1 MILSL
6 NMKKSWI
13 YKWLISFC
21 CSFPVLPGHSQHK
34 AADSLLVSWQRFRL
48 SNGLE
53 VLLQP
58 DTAASDVSVEFWLKS
73 GAGDEPPGRHGFSHF
88 FEHATPYGF
97 LNDTAAYSKMRAQFT
112 NSNAQT
118 RRDYTRY
125 FIQVKPNALQ
135 PALRYVADRMHADT
149 ALISL
154 AAIERHRN
162 NVLAEMKRQEASAL
176 WGPTASGARARV
188 TFGPEHPYGHGTY
201 GRTTENEKFTADDV
215 KKWYAEKFFADNLL
229 LFVVGNFNPREVRAF
244 VKKAFGN
251 LPGRKMPS
259 LPTHPA
265 VRHAYGDTTLTVPI
279 TETHLS
285 MTWAIPGYAS
295 KDAAALQLFSFIL
308 DEELQKGK
316 PSFITKLNAKDLFYL
331 SAQNGQVGMYASFPV
346 PEDST
351 EVQEYLRH
359 TLSGLLTEPI
369 TTDMLEVA
377 KQNRRKSLAEQIKPL
392 GFIESRTELLGEGL
406 LFTDD
411 PGYYYKQWTRELK
424 LTAMDLQKA
433 AARWLSEKGARVLLL
448 ADKP

>member
-1 MILSL
+1 MSLL

-21 CSFPVLPGHSQHK
+21 CSFPVLTGHSQHK
-34 AADSLLVSWQRFRL
+34 APDSLLVSWQRFRL

-73 GAGDEPPGRHGFSHF
+73 GAGDESSSQYGFSHF

-97 LNDTAAYSKMRAQFT
+97 LNDTAAYSKMRSQFT

-125 FIQVKPNALQ
+125 FIQVKPPAVEL
-135 PALRYVADRMHADT
+135 ALRYVADRMHADT
-149 ALISL
+149 GLISI
-154 AAIERHRN
+154 AAVERHRN

-176 WGPTASGARARV
+176 WGPTASGARARI
-188 TFGPEHPYGHGTY
+188 TFGQDHPYGHGTY
-201 GRTTENEKFTADDV
+201 GRTAENEKFTADDV
-215 KKWYAEKFFADNLL
+215 KKWYAEKFFANNLI
-229 LFVVGNFNPREVRAF
+229 LFVVGNFNPQEV
-244 VKKAFGN
+244 KAFIKDN
-251 LPGRKMPS
+251 FEKLPRRKMPS
-259 LPTHPA
+259 LFRQLG
-265 VRHAYGDTTLTVPI
+265 VRRAYGDTTLTVPI
-279 TETHLS
+279 SETHLS
-285 MTWAIPGYAS
+285 ITWAIPGYAS
-295 KDAAALQLFSFIL
+295 KDAAALQLFSFVL
-308 DEELQKGK
+308 DEELQKSK
-316 PSFITKLNAKDLFYL
+316 PSFLTKVNAKDLFYL
-331 SAQNGQVGMYASFPV
+331 SAQNGQVGVYASFPV

-359 TLSGLLTEPI
+359 TFSGVLTGAI

-406 LFTDD
+406 LFTGD

-424 LTAMDLQKA
+424 LTATDLQKA

-448 ADKP
+448 AEKP

>member
-1 MILSL
+1 
-6 NMKKSWI
+6 
-13 YKWLISFC
+13 
-21 CSFPVLPGHSQHK
+21 
-34 AADSLLVSWQRFRL
+34 
-48 SNGLE
+48 
-53 VLLQP
+53 
-58 DTAASDVSVEFWLKS
+58 
-73 GAGDEPPGRHGFSHF
+73 
-88 FEHATPYGF
+88 
-97 LNDTAAYSKMRAQFT
+97 
-112 NSNAQT
+112 
-118 RRDYTRY
+118 
-125 FIQVKPNALQ
+125 
-135 PALRYVADRMHADT
+135 
-149 ALISL
+149 
-154 AAIERHRN
+154 
-162 NVLAEMKRQEASAL
+162 
-176 WGPTASGARARV
+176 
-188 TFGPEHPYGHGTY
+188 
-201 GRTTENEKFTADDV
+201 
-215 KKWYAEKFFADNLL
+215 
-229 LFVVGNFNPREVRAF
+229 
-244 VKKAFGN
+244 
-251 LPGRKMPS
+251 
-259 LPTHPA
+259 
-265 VRHAYGDTTLTVPI
+265 
-279 TETHLS
+279 